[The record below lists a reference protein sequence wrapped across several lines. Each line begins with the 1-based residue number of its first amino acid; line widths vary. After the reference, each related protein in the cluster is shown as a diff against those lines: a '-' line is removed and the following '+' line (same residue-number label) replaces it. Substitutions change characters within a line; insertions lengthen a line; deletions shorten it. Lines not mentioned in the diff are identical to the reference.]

1 MPRTPTHAGA
11 VTYRKTGDRT
21 LYLIVSSS
29 TGTHWVL
36 PKGHIE
42 PGESPEA
49 AALRELREE
58 AGVVGEILDRLPD
71 QSYKKQ
77 EGEVVVQYFLAREI
91 GTTEAAEKRTVRWE
105 DEQAALQLLEF
116 EDAQQALRLA
126 AAAVRRRAD
135 TRT

>member
-58 AGVVGEILDRLPD
+58 AGVVGEILDRLTE
-71 QSYKKQ
+71 QSYRK
-77 EGEVVVQYFLAREI
+77 GEEEVHIQYFLARELDSA
-91 GTTEAAEKRTVRWE
+91 EAAEHRTIRWE
-105 DEQAALQLLEF
+105 EEQAALQLLAF

-126 AAAVRRRAD
+126 AAAVHRRSD
-135 TRT
+135 